1 MNEMMSI
8 AIARAKSDR
17 VDDLER
23 ELRARIAPT
32 RAQPGN
38 LEFTLHRLADDP
50 TSVVAV
56 ERWASREDWQRHL
69 QGEHVTS
76 LLAIFD
82 EILAAPPQI
91 QVLTPLT
98 S

>member
-1 MNEMMSI
+1 MSEMISV
-8 AIARAKSDR
+8 AIARAKPDR
-17 VDDLER
+17 VNDLER
-23 ELRARIAPT
+23 ELLARVEPT

-69 QGEHVTS
+69 QGDHVTS
-76 LLAIFD
+76 LMAVFD
-82 EILAAPPQI
+82 ELLASPAQI
-91 QVLTPLT
+91 QVLTPLLT
-98 S
+98 